1 MADVNAFLATA
12 AAHPALVHL
21 ADVDDNKVTP
31 GLLGF
36 VVFAALGA
44 AVWLLMKSMNKQFK
58 KVNFEVEPD
67 EPKATAAAGARRDAD
82 EPSGPAGE

>member
-1 MADVNAFLATA
+1 MADVNALLASA

-21 ADVDDNKVTP
+21 ADVDDDKVTP

-36 VVFAALGA
+36 LVFAALGA

-58 KVNFEVEPD
+58 KVDFEVEPD
-67 EPKATAAAGARRDAD
+67 PAAAPVPAARSTQDEDA
-82 EPSGPAGE
+82 SA

>member
-1 MADVNAFLATA
+1 MADVNAILANA
-12 AAHPALVHL
+12 AAHPALGPLVRL

-36 VVFAALGA
+36 VVFAALGT

-58 KVNFEVEPD
+58 KVDFEVEPD
-67 EPKATAAAGARRDAD
+67 EPAASGAASR
-82 EPSGPAGE
+82 EAGEPGTR